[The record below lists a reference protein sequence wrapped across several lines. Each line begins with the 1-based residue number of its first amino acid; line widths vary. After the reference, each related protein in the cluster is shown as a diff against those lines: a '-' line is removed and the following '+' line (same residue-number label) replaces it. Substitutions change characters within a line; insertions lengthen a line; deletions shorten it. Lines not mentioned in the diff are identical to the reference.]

1 MKFQFQS
8 NPTELSYKPTLFTDA
23 IKVLVT
29 INFCIFVLQSIAG
42 AENLFFPLFGLVP
55 KLVWSELMIWQ
66 PFTYMFF
73 HGGIWHVLINMFVLW
88 MFGNELERLW
98 GKKFFLNYYFTTGV
112 GAGLITMIFGFN
124 SMTPVVGASGAVY
137 GVLLAYGVIY
147 PNRQVYLYGL
157 IPIKSI
163 WFVIGI
169 GVIAFFSSFN
179 NFTNI
184 SHLTHLFGMI
194 IGYVYLKRPVH
205 FRTLWFSIS
214 KKVLEYKIQKQEI
227 KLSHSIETERDL
239 NSILDK
245 INRESF
251 KSLTQEGFIF
261 IIFSKSSWLAS
272 KNGFS
277 PKTLKFVFV
286 TTLFSIYRFILL
298 FLA

>member
-29 INFCIFVLQSIAG
+29 INFCIFVLQSIAR

-112 GAGLITMIFGFN
+112 GAGLITMVFGFN
-124 SMTPVVGASGAVY
+124 SMTPIVGASGAVY

-163 WFVIGI
+163 WFVIGV
-169 GVIAFFSSFN
+169 GVIAFLSSFN
-179 NFTNI
+179 EMSQI
-184 SHLTHLFGMI
+184 SHITHLSGMI
-194 IGYVYLKRPVH
+194 IGYLLLKKPV
-205 FRTLWFSIS
+205 RWKTLWFSIS
-214 KKVLEYKIQKQEI
+214 KRVMEYKVLKEEKKVLEQHVI
-227 KLSHSIETERDL
+227 ERDVDQ
-239 NSILDK
+239 ILDK
-245 INRESF
+245 INREGF
-251 KSLTQEGFIF
+251 NSLSEEEQDRLYKG
-261 IIFSKSSWLAS
+261 SRSLS
-272 KNGFS
+272 KN
-277 PKTLKFVFV
+277 KKKD
-286 TTLFSIYRFILL
+286 
-298 FLA
+298 